1 MSPTP
6 VLNQELEEEQDERS
20 ALSSLLD
27 LTIRTTVEE
36 NRGWTGLSSLTT
48 DFVLVFAALWTASRT
63 LG

>member
-6 VLNQELEEEQDERS
+6 VLNQELKEEQDERS

-27 LTIRTTVEE
+27 LMTHTTAEE
-36 NRGWTGLSSLTT
+36 SRGWTGLSSLTT
-48 DFVLVFAALWTASRT
+48 DFVLVFAALWTSSWT